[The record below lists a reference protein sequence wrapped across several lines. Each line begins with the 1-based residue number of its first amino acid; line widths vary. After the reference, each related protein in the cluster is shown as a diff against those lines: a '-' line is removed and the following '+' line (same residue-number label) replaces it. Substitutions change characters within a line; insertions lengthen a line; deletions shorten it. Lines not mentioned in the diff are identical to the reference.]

1 MRNQPVSPKTP
12 DSSLVAGDLDGA
24 WSICVVAQKEPQS
37 EQNMTFRTVDM
48 CGRGSVWNSLKSPV
62 LVSYSS
68 QS

>member
-48 CGRGSVWNSLKSPV
+48 CAVVVGELNVFEGYLR
-62 LVSYSS
+62 
-68 QS
+68 